1 MPTRREFLQ
10 QAALLSSAAAWSGAF
25 PAAIAK
31 AMAIEPDAGS
41 SFLDAEHV
49 VILMQENRSF
59 DHAFGTLQG
68 VRGFN
73 DPRAITLPNGNPVWV
88 QTNARGESYAPFRLN
103 IKDSNATWAGC
114 LPHSRMDQVDAR
126 NGGRYDRWLTA
137 KRSGEAKYAEM
148 PLTLGYYTR
157 ADIPFYYALA
167 DAFTICD
174 QNFCSALTSTTP
186 NRLYLWTGT
195 VREKPTSDSFARLS
209 NDDTIYDSEGSWT
222 TFPERLEDHGI
233 SWKVYQNELTLT
245 SGLDEEQDAWLAN
258 YGDNPLEY
266 FTQYQVRFAASH
278 RRYLDEQAQNLRAE
292 IRALQSRVATSS
304 ASPDVSLKHKLDKQ
318 TLSWRNIEQERMRW
332 SAENYARLSPR
343 EKSLHERAF
352 SINSADPN
360 YRSLAT
366 HSYLESDVKRTV
378 EVPKGDVLKSFR
390 DDVRNGR
397 LPTVSW
403 LVAPERFSD
412 HPSSAWYGAWYI
424 AEALDI
430 LTQNPAVWKKTVFI
444 LTYDENDGYFDHVP
458 PFVAPHPHNAKSG
471 LVSAGIDTSVEYVER
486 QQELPHRPAHQV
498 RESPIGLGYRVP
510 MIIASPWSRGGCVCS
525 QVFDH
530 TSVLQFVE
538 RLLSHKTGRKV
549 EEPNISS
556 WRRTVCGDLTSAFQ
570 AHNDAASGLPP
581 VFDRDSFIEN
591 IDRAQFKDPPSGYK
605 ILAQDE
611 TDQIRRGNLVS
622 SPLPRQEPGVRRS
635 CPLPYELVADGR
647 LNRDRSQFIVRFE
660 ANNQRFGD
668 RAAGSPFVVYACT
681 KRGDVE
687 IRDYAVTAG
696 SHLEDSW
703 LLRDFETGDYRIQVY
718 GPNGFY
724 REFVGAA
731 DDPLVDVQLIH
742 DAATSPNAAHG
753 GIVSIKIANHDPQ
766 RACSIEVQDNAYRM
780 SDLLRTVEPDGVAQ
794 LAIDTKPGLGWYD
807 LTVRVVGNKT
817 CQKRYAG
824 RFETGQLGFSDP
836 AMGRAVGQIS
846 ALRAH

>member
-10 QAALLSSAAAWSGAF
+10 QAAILSSAAAWSGAF

-59 DHAFGTLQG
+59 DHTFGTLQG

-73 DPRAITLPNGNPVWV
+73 DPRAIVLPNGNPVWV

-126 NGGRYDRWLTA
+126 NGGRYDHWLTA
-137 KRSGEAKYAEM
+137 KRSAEAKYAEM

-174 QNFCSALTSTTP
+174 QHFCSALTSTTP

-195 VREKPTSDSFARLS
+195 VREKPTSDSPARLS

-245 SGLDEEQDAWLAN
+245 SGLDEEHDAWLAN

-278 RRYLDEQAQNLRAE
+278 RCYLDEQAQNLGAE
-292 IRALQSRVATSS
+292 IKVLESRIAMSS
-304 ASPDVSLKHKLDKQ
+304 ASLDVTLKRKLDQQ
-318 TLSWRNIEQERMRW
+318 TFALRKIEQERVRW
-332 SAENYARLSPR
+332 CAENYAKLSPR

-352 SINSADPN
+352 TINSADPN
-360 YRSLAT
+360 YRTLTT
-366 HSYLESDVKRTV
+366 HAYLESDVKRAV

-390 DDVRNGR
+390 DDVRDGK

-412 HPSSAWYGAWYI
+412 HPSSPWYGAWYI
-424 AEALDI
+424 AETLDI

-458 PFVAPHPHNAKSG
+458 PFVAPHPRKPKSG
-471 LVSAGIDTSVEYVER
+471 LVSAGIDASVEYVER
-486 QQELPHRPAHQV
+486 QQELQQRPAHEV
-498 RESPIGLGYRVP
+498 CESPIGLGYRVP
-510 MIIASPWSRGGCVCS
+510 MIIVSPWSRGGRVCS

-538 RLLSHKTGRKV
+538 HWLSQKTGQKV
-549 EEPNISS
+549 QEPNISG

-570 AHNDAASGLPP
+570 APNNAADGLPP

-591 IDRAQFKDPPSGYK
+591 IHRAQFKAPPSGYR
-605 ILAQDE
+605 ILAQGEIDHICGI
-611 TDQIRRGNLVS
+611 DWVS
-622 SPLPRQEPGVRRS
+622 SPLVRQEPGVRRS
-635 CPLPYELVADGR
+635 CPLPYELVVNGS
-647 LNRDRSQFIVRFE
+647 LNHDHSQFVVRFE

-668 RAAGSPFVVYACT
+668 RAAGSPFTVYAHT
-681 KRGDVE
+681 KRGAVE
-687 IRDYAVTAG
+687 IRNYAVTAG
-696 SHLEDSW
+696 GHLDDSW
-703 LLRDFETGDYRIQVY
+703 LLRDFEKGVYRIEVY

-724 REFVGAA
+724 RKFIGTA
-731 DDPLVDVQLIH
+731 DDPLVDAKLIQ
-742 DAATSPNAAHG
+742 DLATSSNSAYT
-753 GIVSIKIANHDPQ
+753 GIISIKIVNHDFQ
-766 RACSIEVQDNAYRM
+766 RAYSIKVQDNAYRM
-780 SDLLRTVEPDGVAQ
+780 ADLLRSVEPNGMAE
-794 LAIDTKPGLGWYD
+794 LAIDTKLGLGWYD
-807 LTVRVVGNKT
+807 LTVSVASNKMFH
-817 CQKRYAG
+817 KRYAG
-824 RFETGQLGFSDP
+824 RVETGQLGYSDP
-836 AMGRAVGQIS
+836 AMGRAVD
-846 ALRAH
+846 